1 MFELL
6 KRIRSFRHNE
16 DGYLTI
22 EFLIVASTFM
32 TGFFWVFET
41 GLIMTKQMMLDRA
54 VDITVRELRLTTNDL
69 YTHDY
74 IRDKICANASVFPN
88 CADKLLLELVRV
100 DLSVGFTP
108 AARCIDRSVDV
119 IPVTEWSPGQENE
132 VIYMR
137 ACMMV
142 DTILPESVALFKG
155 VTATGVPLVSDTAFV
170 NEPS

>member
-1 MFELL
+1 MFEFL
-6 KRIRSFRHNE
+6 KKFRRFGHNE
-16 DGYLTI
+16 DGYSTV
-22 EFLIVASTFM
+22 EFVIVASTFLM
-32 TGFFWVFET
+32 GFFWVFET

-88 CADKLLLELVRV
+88 CADNLLLELVKV

-108 AARCIDRSVDV
+108 ASRCIDRSVDV
-119 IPVTEWSPGQENE
+119 IPVTEWTPGLENE

-137 ACMMV
+137 ACVIV
-142 DTILPESVALFKG
+142 DTLLPEGIALFKG
-155 VTATGVPLVSDTAFV
+155 ATSKGVPLVSDTAFV
-170 NEPS
+170 NEPR